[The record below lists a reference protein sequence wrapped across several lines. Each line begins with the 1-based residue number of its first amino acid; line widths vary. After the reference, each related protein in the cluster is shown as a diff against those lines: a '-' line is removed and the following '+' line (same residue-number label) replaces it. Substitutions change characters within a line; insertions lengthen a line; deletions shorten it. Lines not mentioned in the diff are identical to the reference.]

1 MSVWGAPRMITEID
15 TDTRG
20 LPAPLF
26 GVMTLPNGISQGFIT
41 VTLGYVLTHQGF
53 SVAAVAGMIGLYLLP
68 SAWKFLIGPVL
79 DVSLTPRTWYMLA
92 ISGVA
97 VCLLIIAITPL
108 TPAAAP
114 LLSGLAFVLGASG
127 SAAGSAN
134 QAVVALT
141 IPVRLRGAIA
151 GWKQS
156 GNLGGTGIGGG
167 IGLWISSHAGGPNVA
182 AAVLCAACVVAAL
195 PILWV
200 RTPPRAAA
208 VGWAG
213 QASGLAGALL
223 NLARTRDG
231 ALAGIAVVLPLALG
245 AAASLLP
252 AVAGDWRASADL
264 VAMMTGLLGGMAAIP
279 GCLIGGYLC
288 AQFTP
293 RTVYMWAGLVCGL
306 GEAAM
311 ALAPHTPGMFAG
323 FVLLNSVLLGVTWGA
338 VSAVT
343 LAVLPRVGAATIGT
357 VLSSLT
363 NLPVVVVT
371 VFVGGVQTR
380 HGSTAMLLVEAGLAV
395 AAVAAYSLLAWLW
408 RPASANV
415 AAVTA

>member
-1 MSVWGAPRMITEID
+1 MTTGID
-15 TDTRG
+15 PEARG
-20 LPAPLF
+20 LAAPWF
-26 GVMTLPNGISQGFIT
+26 GLMTLPNGISQGFVT
-41 VTLGYVLTHQGF
+41 VTLGYILTHQGL
-53 SVAAVAGMIGLYLLP
+53 SVAAVAGMIGLYVLP
-68 SAWKFLIGPVL
+68 SAWKFLLGPVL
-79 DVSLTPRTWYMLA
+79 DISLTPRTWYMLA
-92 ISGVA
+92 IGGIGVCML
-97 VCLLIIAITPL
+97 VIALTPL

-114 LLSGLAFVLGASG
+114 LLSALAFVLGVSG

-182 AAVLCAACVVAAL
+182 AAVLACACLVCAV
-195 PILWV
+195 PIFWV
-200 RTPPRAAA
+200 RTPVRAMSK
-208 VGWAG
+208 GLLN

-231 ALAGIAVVLPLALG
+231 ALVAIAVVLPLALG

-288 AQFTP
+288 ARFNP
-293 RTVYMWAGLVCGL
+293 RSVYMWAGLICGL

-311 ALAPHTPGMFAG
+311 ALAPHTPEMFAG

-371 VFVGGVQTR
+371 VFVGSVQTR
-380 HGSTAMLLVEAGLAV
+380 HGSTAMLLTEAGLAV

-408 RPASANV
+408 RPSPAV